1 MRVKIKLVDD
11 RKLSN
16 CQGFFR
22 LCCLGANGATLEA
35 LDSIVFLS
43 GLADGSFCFFIG
55 AVYNSGGI
63 GVVLVVVG
71 VINSSSVL
79 RSLVG
84 FLCTSL
90 GRRLILSWSWVGL
103 YEEGQFCIG
112 SSSVSVHSRSISLVF
127 SLSWICFW

>member
-63 GVVLVVVG
+63 GVVLIVIG
-71 VINSSSVL
+71 VIVSICQFVFCLEESS
-79 RSLVG
+79 
-84 FLCTSL
+84 
-90 GRRLILSWSWVGL
+90 GL
-103 YEEGQFCIG
+103 
-112 SSSVSVHSRSISLVF
+112 SVHFFGKATDLVMELGGSL
-127 SLSWICFW
+127 